1 MSTDRFEENQ
11 TYYRVL
17 QGDSATDYLADGA
30 PNQREMVTFVR
41 QENIRSPHTGM
52 QILTYVFEKSDGT
65 TVYDSG
71 EPLEYA
77 YFKFNLPENHMNNI
91 SDFLEKRGGKYRK
104 YRKSRKSRKYRKSRK
119 SRKARKYRKKLLRL
133 T

>member
-1 MSTDRFEENQ
+1 MSTDRFIENQ

-17 QGDSATDYLADGA
+17 QGDSASHYLADGA
-30 PNQREMVTFVR
+30 PNQIEMVTFVG

-77 YFKFNLPENHMNNI
+77 YFKFNLDGNHMNNI
-91 SDFLEKRGGKYRK
+91 YDFLKKMLEVEYHEIGNQLNIMQPKKQNVKLRRK
-104 YRKSRKSRKYRKSRK
+104 VINVVENI
-119 SRKARKYRKKLLRL
+119 
-133 T
+133 